1 MELNR
6 IGDIA
11 AFVAAVKTGSFTAA
25 AASLGLTRSAVG
37 KSVVRLEARFGVRLL
52 NRTTRQ
58 LSLTDEGQIMFERCR
73 QIMEDLEDVDATM
86 ATRRNR
92 PTGTL
97 RLTAPLSFGQRHI
110 LPVLDSFLKQWPE
123 LCADIAFTDRFVDLV
138 EEGFDIAVRIGA
150 PKDDSAILTRTIG
163 AQRFL
168 TCASP
173 AYVVR
178 RGAPQTPQ
186 ALHEH
191 DIITLRS
198 GGQPKAWNFETADG
212 PYVFD
217 TQGRLTIDS
226 SEAVR
231 AAALAGFGIVQ
242 LPTYITGDALRSGDL
257 VPILEEN
264 CPTPDPIRIIY
275 PSKRHLSPR
284 IRAFIDLLVD
294 AWKDGQPWEQR

>member
-25 AASLGLTRSAVG
+25 ATALGLTRSAIG

-58 LSLTDEGQIMFERCR
+58 LSLTDEGRVMYERCR
-73 QIMEDLEDVDATM
+73 QILEDLEDVDATM
-86 ATRRNR
+86 AMRRSK

-97 RLTAPLSFGQRHI
+97 RLTAPLSFGQRHV
-110 LPVLDSFLKQWPE
+110 LPLLDIYLKQWPE
-123 LCADIAFTDRFVDLV
+123 LRADIAFTDRFVDLV
-138 EEGFDIAVRIGA
+138 DEGFDIAIRIGE

-163 AQRFL
+163 TQRFL

-173 AYVVR
+173 DYLAR
-178 RGAPQTPQ
+178 RGTPLTPQ

-198 GGQPKAWNFETADG
+198 TDRPRAWHFDTPDG
-212 PYVFD
+212 HYVFD
-217 TQGRLTIDS
+217 ARGRLSIDS
-226 SEAVR
+226 SEAMR

-257 VPILEEN
+257 VPVLE
-264 CPTPDPIRIIY
+264 PFVPAPDPIRILY
-275 PSKRHLSPR
+275 PSKRHLSPK
-284 IRAFIDLLVD
+284 IRAFIDLLV
-294 AWKDGQPWEQR
+294 AHWKDGQPWEVR

>member
-58 LSLTDEGQIMFERCR
+58 LSLTDEGQIMYERCR

-86 ATRRNR
+86 AMRRNK

-110 LPVLDSFLKQWPE
+110 LPVLDVYLKQWPA
-123 LCADIAFTDRFVDLV
+123 LRADIAFTDRMVDLV
-138 EEGFDIAVRIGA
+138 DEGFDIAIRIGE
-150 PKDDSAILTRTIG
+150 PKDDSGILTRTIG
-163 AQRFL
+163 TQRFL

-173 AYVVR
+173 DYLAR
-178 RGAPQTPQ
+178 RGTPQTPQ

-198 GGQPKAWNFETADG
+198 ADRPRAWHFDTSAG

-226 SEAVR
+226 SEAMR

-242 LPTYITGDALRSGDL
+242 LPTYITGDALHSGDL
-257 VPILEEN
+257 VPVLEEFT
-264 CPTPDPIRIIY
+264 PIPDPIRIIY

-284 IRAFIDLLVD
+284 IRAFIDLLVET
-294 AWKDGQPWEQR
+294 WKDGLPWEHR